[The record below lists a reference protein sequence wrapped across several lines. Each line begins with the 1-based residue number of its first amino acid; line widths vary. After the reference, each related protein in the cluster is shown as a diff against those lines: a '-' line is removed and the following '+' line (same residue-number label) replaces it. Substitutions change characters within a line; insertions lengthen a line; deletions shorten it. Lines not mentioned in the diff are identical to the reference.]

1 LNDFFVPLVLL
12 GKPFPATAV
21 SDQQSNDENNGS
33 GH

>member
-12 GKPFPATAV
+12 DKPFPATAV
-21 SDQQSNDENNGS
+21 SDQQSNDEKNGS